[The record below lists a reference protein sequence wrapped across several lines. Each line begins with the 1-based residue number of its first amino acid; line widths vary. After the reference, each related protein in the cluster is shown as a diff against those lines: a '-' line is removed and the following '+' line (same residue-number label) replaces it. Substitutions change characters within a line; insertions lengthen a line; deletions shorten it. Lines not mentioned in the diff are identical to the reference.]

1 MSKIVLQND
10 DATNNLGRDIAKKI
24 IASKNTSIEIHL
36 EGDLGAGKTFLTR
49 SIIQNSGWHDIVKS
63 PTYTL
68 CEEYEL
74 KDLLFFHIDLYR
86 TNEAQ
91 DIDIFDL
98 DRNVG
103 SKKIIIIEWPE
114 RLQVTRA
121 YDLKIFFEQIA
132 DGREIS
138 ITSNNNDFKEWNE
151 NYK

>member
-49 SIIQNSGWHDIVKS
+49 SIIQNSGWQDIVKS

-98 DRNVG
+98 DRNVD

-121 YDLKIFFEQIA
+121 YDLKIIFEHIT

-138 ITSNNNDFKEWNE
+138 ITSNNNDFKEWDE

>member
-49 SIIQNSGWHDIVKS
+49 SIIQNSGWQDIVKS

-98 DRNVG
+98 DRNVD

-114 RLQVTRA
+114 RLQVKRA
-121 YDLKIFFEQIA
+121 YDLKIIFEHIA
-132 DGREIS
+132 DGREIL